1 MWKLDGELITSNL
14 NLEKLADRILG
25 WGEALDCHEQSD
37 PLNAW
42 GRIIVEIAPVAFD
55 FSCKGTEPSMTA

>member
-1 MWKLDGELITSNL
+1 MWKLD
-14 NLEKLADRILG
+14 G

-55 FSCKGTEPSMTA
+55 CSCKGTEPSMTA